1 MKVKEHIAT
10 HLREAC
16 RRLVEDLGPG
26 GFSPEKLP
34 PVILEKPRD
43 PSHGDV
49 ATGLA
54 MALAKIMGHPPR
66 EIAGELVKRLQFDSG
81 LVSRVE
87 VAGPGF
93 INFTLGREWLV
104 QSLRDVLRQGE
115 SYGTSSLGQGRR
127 VQVEFVSAN
136 PTGPLVVVNGRA
148 AAVGD
153 SLVRLLKFAGY
164 DAHSEYYIDDG
175 GTQVEILARSVDARY
190 RQVLGE
196 DAPLPPDGYPGEYLM
211 DLARAFRE
219 RRGPELAELSAQERV
234 LRFRE
239 WSVAEIVAWQK
250 RDLQDYGVTFDVWA
264 HEADVRRSGRIEHVV
279 GTLREKGYAYDADG
293 ALWLKTSLRGDE
305 KDRVLIR
312 SSGEPT
318 YLLPDIVYHLDKFDR
333 GFEEVIDLWGPDH
346 QGHILPMEVALEA
359 LGRDPKRF
367 RVLTVQ
373 WVTMIR
379 GGERLSMSKRAG
391 EFITLRELLD
401 EVGRDAARFFFLLRR
416 TDSHL
421 DFDLDL
427 AKRSTDE
434 NPVFYVQYAH
444 ARLCNILGYAARL
457 GIGQPGPEDADLTL
471 LWEPEE
477 TALAKYLVSFPELI
491 EGAARDLEPHRLT
504 AFLLEL
510 AGRFH
515 AFYHHH
521 RVVTE
526 DTALTQ
532 SRLYLIQALRAVFRN
547 GLTLLGVS
555 APETM

>member
-1 MKVKEHIAT
+1 
-10 HLREAC
+10 
-16 RRLVEDLGPG
+16 
-26 GFSPEKLP
+26 
-34 PVILEKPRD
+34 
-43 PSHGDV
+43 
-49 ATGLA
+49 
-54 MALAKIMGHPPR
+54 
-66 EIAGELVKRLQFDSG
+66 
-81 LVSRVE
+81 
-87 VAGPGF
+87 
-93 INFTLGREWLV
+93 
-104 QSLRDVLRQGE
+104 
-115 SYGTSSLGQGRR
+115 
-127 VQVEFVSAN
+127 
-136 PTGPLVVVNGRA
+136 
-148 AAVGD
+148 
-153 SLVRLLKFAGY
+153 
-164 DAHSEYYIDDG
+164 
-175 GTQVEILARSVDARY
+175 
-190 RQVLGE
+190 
-196 DAPLPPDGYPGEYLM
+196 
-211 DLARAFRE
+211 
-219 RRGPELAELSAQERV
+219 
-234 LRFRE
+234 
-239 WSVAEIVAWQK
+239 
-250 RDLQDYGVTFDVWA
+250 
-264 HEADVRRSGRIEHVV
+264 
-279 GTLREKGYAYDADG
+279 
-293 ALWLKTSLRGDE
+293 
-305 KDRVLIR
+305 
-312 SSGEPT
+312 
-318 YLLPDIVYHLDKFDR
+318 
-333 GFEEVIDLWGPDH
+333 
-346 QGHILPMEVALEA
+346 
-359 LGRDPKRF
+359 
-367 RVLTVQ
+367 VLTVQ